1 MANETKYKIGQK
13 VWHRFVG
20 LNIET
25 TVRKIKFD
33 YKGVPIY
40 YCDFYLSAAP
50 FREEQLFP
58 SEEEL
63 IKSL

>member
-20 LNIET
+20 NNIET
-25 TVRKIKFD
+25 TVRKIEID
-33 YKGVPIY
+33 YKGTPLY
-40 YCDFYLSAAP
+40 YCDFHLSVIP
-50 FREEQLFP
+50 FSEDRLFP